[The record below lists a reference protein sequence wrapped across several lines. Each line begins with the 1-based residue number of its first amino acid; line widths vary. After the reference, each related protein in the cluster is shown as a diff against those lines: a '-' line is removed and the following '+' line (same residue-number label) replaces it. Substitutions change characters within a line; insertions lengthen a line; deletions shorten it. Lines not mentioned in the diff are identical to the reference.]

1 MALSP
6 TNPAIVPASQKQAL
20 STNYLTSFD
29 FTNQYLPDVYEEE
42 VPRFGNRTITGFLK
56 MLSAE
61 MPLVSDQV
69 RWTEQGRLHI
79 AYNNVYQT
87 AAKVFTVH
95 ANDGTATSATT
106 THSIR
111 QNQTVLISDTSG
123 NVARGVVS
131 DTDTNTFT
139 VESYSATGTNG
150 FGVPGSGGLPAS
162 GTAANANRLS
172 VIVIGSEFKKGTVGM
187 LESIESEDV
196 FRDNKP
202 VILKDRYAVSGS
214 DTAQIGW
221 VEVASENGA
230 NGYYWFLKSEADTRL
245 RFEDYLEKFAL
256 EAVPSTG
263 DSNAAKFIIG
273 NGTYTG
279 GEVGSKGLFHEIE
292 AYGGTYTGALATS
305 TGSKLTNI
313 DALVK
318 RFDSQGAIQENS
330 WFLNRTLSLEIDDI
344 IASLNADAGGSASW
358 GIFNNS
364 KDMALQLGFRG
375 FTRGGYDIYKSSWK
389 YLNQADSR
397 ALIGSPAVAATTTP
411 AAAAIAAVANVKGVS
426 VPMGSSNVYDEML
439 GMNAKRPYLHIR
451 YRASETDN
459 RKMKSWITG
468 SVGGAY
474 TSSLDAMEVQFLS
487 ERCLVTQAA
496 NNFVIFKA

>member
-1 MALSP
+1 MPISP
-6 TNPAIVPASQKQAL
+6 INPAIVPATQKQAL

-87 AAKVFTVH
+87 TAKVFTVR
-95 ANDGTATSATT
+95 ANDGDATGALS

-111 QNQTVLISDTSG
+111 INQTVLISDAAGS
-123 NVARGVVS
+123 VARGIVS
-131 DTDTNTFT
+131 AVAANTFT
-139 VESYSATGTNG
+139 VESYSAAGTNG
-150 FGVPGSGGLPAS
+150 FGTPGSGGLPAA
-162 GTAANANRLS
+162 GTAANANKLS
-172 VIVIGSEFKKGTVGM
+172 VIVIGSEFKKGVTGM
-187 LESIESEDV
+187 TESVESEDV

-263 DSNAAKFIIG
+263 NSNAAKFIIG
-273 NGTYTG
+273 AGTYTG
-279 GEVGSKGLFHEIE
+279 GEVGSKGLFHEVE

-305 TGSKLTNI
+305 TGSKLTNV

-397 ALIGSPAVAATTTP
+397 ALIENTTSG
-411 AAAAIAAVANVKGVS
+411 AANVKGIS
-426 VPMGSSNVYDEML
+426 VPMGSSNVYDEGL
-439 GMNAKRPYLHIR
+439 GMNAKRPYLHVR